1 MGLIRLLPRS
11 GGARPAAEPAR
22 DTAPEPVPLDGPPEP
37 VVVSEPAS
45 EAQARERHADR
56 VAPPSSVTTPS
67 RPPRASRRS
76 VIALANQKGG
86 VAKTTTTLNLGVAL
100 REMGH
105 RVLLIDLDPQGNLT
119 MSQGLNPDVI
129 ERSMFDVLVHKVPI
143 SDVIEHREAD
153 LAVAS
158 IDLAGAELALSAMI
172 GRERALEKAL
182 VEVRA
187 SYDYVLIDTPPSLGL
202 LTINAFVAAT
212 GVIVPVQC
220 EYLSLRGLVQLENT
234 LAMVRENLNPNVGV
248 EGIVATMFDGRTL
261 HSREAIE
268 ILEENFG
275 DLVYRTQDPQDR
287 PLRGGARQGELRPQ
301 VRPDRRRSGGLP
313 RAGARDRC
321 GEGGRGWRASAQ
333 ACVRARSRSCS
344 ARRKR
349 RNEDRPSPTR
359 RRRPSS
365 LHRSCPTRPPRRL
378 RRQSQLP
385 LDSRADADL
394 SGKDRARRHRRARL
408 RLRGRPHRADG
419 TSGRGRARAGDCSRA
434 PSWRSRVAEVV
445 ELVPAPAEVER
456 SPAPEQRPEPYAPP
470 ASRFVTPMPE
480 SPPRLHVAGDV
491 ASYLAV
497 IRVVG
502 VGGAG
507 INAVNRMMDAGIAQV
522 DFVAVNTDAQQLEL
536 SDAPVKIH
544 IGESIT
550 QGLGSGA
557 DPETGR
563 RAAEEGFDHV
573 RAALRGSDMVFV
585 TAGEGG
591 GTGTGA
597 APVVA
602 RIARELGALTV
613 GIVTTPFKFEGTRRK
628 VAAESGV
635 ETLRAA
641 CDTVIVIP
649 NDRLLEVLD
658 RSTSMI
664 DAFRIADDVLRQGV
678 QGICDLITMPGL
690 INLDF
695 ADVRTVMT
703 DAGSALMGIGYSE
716 ARENRAREA
725 AERALRSPLID
736 TEIVGARG
744 ILLSIAGGDDLTLLE
759 VNEAAEVVRHAAT
772 DDTNIIFGAT
782 VDERLN
788 GQVWVTVVAT
798 GLGSPRRA
806 SYTPA
811 AAAMSPSA
819 GGRTTSDSE
828 RELPSF
834 LR

>member
-1 MGLIRLLPRS
+1 MARKRASMREGPLAELFRATEAAQRAQREQEPEAEAPAREQEPERARTESGHPVQPELPLAPEDVTLEATVEHVYDFDVERPEPLER
-11 GGARPAAEPAR
+11 RPAPVP
-22 DTAPEPVPLDGPPEP
+22 APEPEPEVVRPAPVARAPEPAVAPAPAPEPTREVEHEP
-37 VVVSEPAS
+37 VV
-45 EAQARERHADR
+45 
-56 VAPPSSVTTPS
+56 
-67 RPPRASRRS
+67 
-76 VIALANQKGG
+76 
-86 VAKTTTTLNLGVAL
+86 
-100 REMGH
+100 
-105 RVLLIDLDPQGNLT
+105 
-119 MSQGLNPDVI
+119 
-129 ERSMFDVLVHKVPI
+129 
-143 SDVIEHREAD
+143 
-153 LAVAS
+153 
-158 IDLAGAELALSAMI
+158 
-172 GRERALEKAL
+172 
-182 VEVRA
+182 
-187 SYDYVLIDTPPSLGL
+187 
-202 LTINAFVAAT
+202 
-212 GVIVPVQC
+212 
-220 EYLSLRGLVQLENT
+220 
-234 LAMVRENLNPNVGV
+234 
-248 EGIVATMFDGRTL
+248 
-261 HSREAIE
+261 
-268 ILEENFG
+268 
-275 DLVYRTQDPQDR
+275 
-287 PLRGGARQGELRPQ
+287 
-301 VRPDRRRSGGLP
+301 
-313 RAGARDRC
+313 
-321 GEGGRGWRASAQ
+321 
-333 ACVRARSRSCS
+333 
-344 ARRKR
+344 
-349 RNEDRPSPTR
+349 
-359 RRRPSS
+359 
-365 LHRSCPTRPPRRL
+365 
-378 RRQSQLP
+378 
-385 LDSRADADL
+385 
-394 SGKDRARRHRRARL
+394 
-408 RLRGRPHRADG
+408 
-419 TSGRGRARAGDCSRA
+419 
-434 PSWRSRVAEVV
+434 
-445 ELVPAPAEVER
+445 
-456 SPAPEQRPEPYAPP
+456 EPYQPP

-480 SPPRLHVAGDV
+480 SAPRLHVAGDV

-536 SDAPVKIH
+536 SDAPAKIH
-544 IGESIT
+544 IGQSIT

-602 RIARELGALTV
+602 RIARDLGALTV
-613 GIVTTPFKFEGTRRK
+613 GIVTTPFKFEGTRRR

-635 ETLRAA
+635 EELRAS

-664 DAFRIADDVLRQGV
+664 DAFKIADDVLRQGV

-695 ADVRTVMT
+695 ADVRTVMA

-716 ARENRAREA
+716 ASDGRAREA

-744 ILLSIAGGDDLTLLE
+744 ILLSIAGGEDLTLLE
-759 VNEAAEVVRHAAT
+759 VNEAAEVVRQAAT

-782 VDERLN
+782 VDERLA

-798 GLGSPRRA
+798 GIGTPRRTSFTPSFPSPRAATGSSPR
-806 SYTPA
+806 PA
-811 AAAMSPSA
+811 ASPE
-819 GGRTTSDSE
+819 E